1 MALIE
6 ASFDGFFIK
15 AAQALQPYR
24 DRIVFIGGCANVLY
38 RYHPV
43 ANLAA
48 MRPLTTFDLDLAV
61 PSRLPVVAST
71 SLHAALSSV
80 GMQPIPAGPRTNK
93 FRTSPEATETLEFL
107 CPLTGVAKKIR
118 EQSPA
123 LVNIQTDCTA
133 EALDYI
139 DLLLLLPWT
148 INLRDVPPLAVAE
161 SLPINIPNP
170 VSYVMQKVLIRSR
183 RGTAAKRAK
192 DCYYIYETAVL
203 FHNALPKMTDTARQ
217 VAGCMHVKWCKDFV
231 RLANET
237 FGHVNAVGIQEAL
250 SVAEENGIPVTA
262 AMIHPAIAR
271 LLVAIES
278 GLPSSRGKP

>member
-24 DRIVFIGGCANVLY
+24 DRVVFIGGCANALY
-38 RYHPV
+38 RHHPV
-43 ANLAA
+43 ANHAA
-48 MRPLTTFDLDLAV
+48 MRPLTTFDLDLAA
-61 PSRLPVVAST
+61 PNRLPVVAST
-71 SLHAALSSV
+71 SLHAVLSSA
-80 GMQPIPAGPRTNK
+80 GIRPIPANQRTNK
-93 FRTSPEATETLEFL
+93 FRTSPDATETLEFL

-118 EQSPA
+118 DQSPA
-123 LVNIQTDCTA
+123 LVDIQPDCTA
-133 EALDYI
+133 EALDYL
-139 DLLLLLPWT
+139 DLLLLYPWT
-148 INLRDVPPLAVAE
+148 IDLKDVPPLAVAE

-203 FHNALPKMTDTARQ
+203 FRNALPTVTDSARQ
-217 VAGCMHVKWCKDFV
+217 VAGCMPAKWCKDFV
-231 RLANET
+231 RLADET
-237 FGHVNAVGIQEAL
+237 FGHVNAVGIQESL

-262 AMIHPAIAR
+262 AMIHLAIAR

-278 GLPSSRGKP
+278 GLPSPRGTP